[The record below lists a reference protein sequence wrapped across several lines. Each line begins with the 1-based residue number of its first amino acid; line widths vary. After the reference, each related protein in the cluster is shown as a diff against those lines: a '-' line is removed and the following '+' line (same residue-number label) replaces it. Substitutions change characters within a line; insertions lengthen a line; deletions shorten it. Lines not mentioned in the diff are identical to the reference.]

1 MPASFQSVERL
12 PSVSC
17 CPGGVGGAGACG
29 HRKGAGGSARA
40 REATLA
46 TEARLE
52 ER

>member
-1 MPASFQSVERL
+1 MPASFQSERL

-29 HRKGAGGSARA
+29 HRKGAGGSAR

>member
-1 MPASFQSVERL
+1 
-12 PSVSC
+12 
-17 CPGGVGGAGACG
+17 VGGAGACG